1 MKNSEHYHRIKTEQS
16 YDTLTATTIMKVKS
30 TLDKLKDTRAVN
42 NEKLEDIIK
51 LRSTPSNSI
60 NNV

>member
-1 MKNSEHYHRIKTEQS
+1 MKNSEHYHRIKPEQS